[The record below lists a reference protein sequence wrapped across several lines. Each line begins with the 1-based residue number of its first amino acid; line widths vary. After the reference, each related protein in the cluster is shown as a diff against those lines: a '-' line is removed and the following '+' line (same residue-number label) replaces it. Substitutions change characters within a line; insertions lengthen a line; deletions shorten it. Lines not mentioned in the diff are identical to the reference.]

1 MKSRSITAAVGLGV
15 LVSCAASS
23 SRRPETSPE
32 SGVAG
37 TGSVALTS
45 APSHF
50 TMLDGR
56 RVHYKS
62 LGRGGPALVFVH
74 GWTCN
79 LEFWSDQAG
88 VFARSARILAVD
100 LPGHGVSD
108 PPDSYSMALFARAV
122 EAAMQDAGVDR
133 AVLIGHSMGALV
145 IRQFSRLFPQKTIA
159 LVAVD
164 GSFKPF
170 SGGAAAAEKFLGPY
184 RTEAYR
190 DQLSKM
196 ADFMFSAATPE
207 DRREQIRRQMLATP
221 QAVIVGAGAA
231 MFDPS
236 LNGEDPIP
244 VPVLVVL
251 APSPMWTA
259 DYEAYVRRIAPRLE
273 YRRVEGAG
281 HFLMIDKADEFNGI
295 LGRFLQPLGFRLST

>member
-1 MKSRSITAAVGLGV
+1 MKFRTITAAVGLGV
-15 LVSCAASS
+15 LVACAAPS
-23 SRRPETSPE
+23 SRRPEACPPARPA
-32 SGVAG
+32 V
-37 TGSVALTS
+37 TGSAALTS
-45 APSHF
+45 APSHVA
-50 TMLDGR
+50 MLDGR

-88 VFARSARILAVD
+88 VFARTTRVLAVD
-100 LPGHGVSD
+100 LPGHGASEA
-108 PPDSYSMALFARAV
+108 PDAYSMDVFARAV
-122 EAAMQDAGVDR
+122 EAAMRDAGIDR

-164 GSFKPF
+164 GSFRPF
-170 SGGAAAAEKFLGPY
+170 SGDAPAAEKFLGPY
-184 RTEAYR
+184 RTEAYP

-196 ADFMFSAATPE
+196 ADFMFSPATPE

-251 APSPMWTA
+251 APSPMWTP

-273 YRRVEGAG
+273 YQRVEGAG
-281 HFLMIDKADEFNGI
+281 HFLMIDKPDEFNGI
-295 LGRFLQPLGFRLST
+295 LGRFLQPLGFRIPA

>member
-1 MKSRSITAAVGLGV
+1 MKARSIAAAVGLGG
-15 LVSCAASS
+15 LVACAASS
-23 SRRPETSPE
+23 NRLLETSSTSRPAMTE
-32 SGVAG
+32 S
-37 TGSVALTS
+37 TALTS
-45 APSHF
+45 APSYF

-62 LGRGGPALVFVH
+62 LGRRGPTLVFVH

-100 LPGHGVSD
+100 LPGHGASE
-108 PPDSYSMALFARAV
+108 PPSSYSMDLFARAV
-122 EAAMQDAGVDR
+122 EAAMRNAGVDR
-133 AVLIGHSMGALV
+133 AVLVGHSMGALV

-170 SGGAAAAEKFLGPY
+170 SGDAAAADKFLGSY

-196 ADFMFSAATPE
+196 ADFMFSPATPD

-221 QAVIVGAGAA
+221 QPVIVGAGAA
-231 MFDPS
+231 MFDPA

-259 DYEAYVRRIAPRLE
+259 DYEAFVRRIAPRLE

-281 HFLMIDKADEFNGI
+281 HFLMIDKPYEFNEI